1 MLKKIKS
8 IIPLWLKVAVL
19 HIVSDVKNYSFR
31 VMIAHV
37 YFDYVTYNK
46 IEDKY
51 AKAYEMRHKT
61 VLAYLRKKGNHII
74 NEYKN
79 SETPAKALH
88 NVEVVISE
96 WLETAT
102 ELGREIPEPKG
113 RLKYA

>member
-79 SETPAKALH
+79 SDSKGIKEKIPKKVWMLWRVGQENMPD
-88 NVEVVISE
+88 NVK
-96 WLETAT
+96 L
-102 ELGREIPEPKG
+102 
-113 RLKYA
+113 